1 MANIN
6 HIKNVGVKKENMLV
20 LERISDDKI
29 TKQYE
34 KEKFMK
40 SLIVD
45 DDFFSRRILQ
55 SILSTYGECHV
66 AVDGKEALF
75 AFKQAINEESPY
87 DVICLDIMM
96 PKMDGQEVLK
106 NIRAIEESKNILGS
120 DSVKIIMTTA
130 LDDGDSII
138 KAFREQCESYLI
150 KPISKS
156 KLLKVLQDFGLVE

>member
-1 MANIN
+1 
-6 HIKNVGVKKENMLV
+6 
-20 LERISDDKI
+20 
-29 TKQYE
+29 
-34 KEKFMK
+34 MK

-55 SILSTYGECHV
+55 TIMAAYGECHV

-75 AFKQAINEESPY
+75 AFDQALAEGVPY

-96 PKMDGQEVLK
+96 PEMDGQEVLK
-106 NIRAIEESKNILGS
+106 NIRQIEEKKNILGS

-130 LDDGDSII
+130 LDDSGNIRT
-138 KAFREQCESYLI
+138 AFREQCESYLI

-156 KLLKVLQDFGLVE
+156 KLIKILEDFSLIG

>member
-1 MANIN
+1 
-6 HIKNVGVKKENMLV
+6 
-20 LERISDDKI
+20 
-29 TKQYE
+29 
-34 KEKFMK
+34 MK

-55 SILSTYGECHV
+55 AFLAEHGECHI

-75 AFKQAINEESPY
+75 AFEQALSEDQPY

-96 PKMDGQEVLK
+96 PEMDGQEVLK
-106 NIRAIEESKNILGS
+106 TIREIETNKNIFGR
-120 DSVKIIMTTA
+120 DCVKIIMTTA
-130 LDDGDSII
+130 LNDTTNIT

-156 KLLKVLQDFGLVE
+156 KLLKALKDLGVLA

>member
-1 MANIN
+1 
-6 HIKNVGVKKENMLV
+6 
-20 LERISDDKI
+20 
-29 TKQYE
+29 
-34 KEKFMK
+34 MK

-55 SILSTYGECHV
+55 TIFSAYGECHV

-75 AFKQAINEESPY
+75 AYKQALAEESPY

-96 PKMDGQEVLK
+96 PEVNGQEVLRE
-106 NIRAIEESKNILGS
+106 IRAIEEKKNIFGS

-130 LDDGDSII
+130 LDDSENV
-138 KAFREQCESYLI
+138 KTAFREQCESYLI

-156 KLLKVLQDFGLVE
+156 KLIKTLADFGLIQV